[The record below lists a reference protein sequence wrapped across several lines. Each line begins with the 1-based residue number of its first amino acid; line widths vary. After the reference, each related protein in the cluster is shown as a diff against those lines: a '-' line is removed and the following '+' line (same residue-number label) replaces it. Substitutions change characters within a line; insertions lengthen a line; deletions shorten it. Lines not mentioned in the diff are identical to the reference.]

1 MTDYMTS
8 RRTFMGGLAAGTL
21 AGLPRGAIAYDERLG
36 DYNQG
41 AFMYLAIEGIDP
53 AAVKNAPEN
62 SIPGFAWGWTAP
74 GPGSSDAAT
83 GIEPLSFR
91 KDVDQTTPQLLRSV
105 AEQRQHD
112 SALLTLQHPT
122 GSGSGRMETVLT
134 ITMEPVRII
143 SQSIEGRIAYNGTH
157 PEVVELAFERATV
170 EHTPSGYAYTYWPG
184 SDA

>member
-1 MTDYMTS
+1 MTDYTTS

-21 AGLPRGAIAYDERLG
+21 AGLPAGAIADDDSLG
-36 DYNQG
+36 DYDRG
-41 AFMYLAIEGIDP
+41 AFMYISIDGID
-53 AAVKNAPEN
+53 AADVKDVPEN
-62 SIPGFAWGWTAP
+62 SIPGFAWGWGVPAP
-74 GPGSSDAAT
+74 GTGDSLT
-83 GIEPLSFR
+83 GIEPLYFQ

-112 SALLTLQHPT
+112 WALLTLQQPT

-143 SQSIEGRIAYNGTH
+143 SQSMAGQIGYDGTH
-157 PEVVELAFERATV
+157 PEIVELVFQKATV